1 MNGQQHAH
9 KASAAGLGRLDF
21 RLLGPLE
28 ALIEGKPVP
37 LGPPK
42 QRAVLAHL
50 LLRANEAVPVE
61 HLIDALWPEAPP
73 VSARPAIQVYVS
85 RLRRA
90 LGTATRIESRSRAYV
105 LRAGPEEI
113 DLIRFRQFVAEA
125 REALAGDDATG
136 AAERLREALAL
147 WRDRALADLDG
158 EPGVRD
164 LVLELE
170 EERLAAI
177 ELRIGAEL
185 AARRDAELIPELE
198 HLIAEHPAREELH
211 AQVMLALYR
220 AGRQANA
227 LDAYQRARQALVNEL
242 GLEPSPRLKELEAAV
257 RRRDPALTSES
268 PEIRARLHVPAQPNE
283 FIGRKREV
291 QEVVE
296 LITARGLRLVTL
308 TGTGGIGKTRLALA
322 AAERLVAQFEDGVW
336 FADLSALADP
346 ALVVPAVAQVFGVV
360 ESPDR
365 SVDAALQGHLAEKE
379 VLLVVDNFEHV
390 IAAAPALSPLLRAAP
405 RLTVLVTSRSP
416 LGLELEHEYAVSPLA
431 VPDPTLREDLL
442 ALGEFEAVRLLLARA
457 RAAAR
462 RFELTRA
469 NGREIAQICAFL
481 DGIPLAIEL
490 AGATL
495 KDFSPSE
502 LRERLEASLGVL
514 ASGPVDVPAR
524 QQTIR
529 ATIEWSLELLG
540 EPVQKLF
547 ECLAVFTG
555 GWTAEAAR
563 EVCEASPEGLT
574 TLREQGLIR
583 SDGERFSM
591 LTPIREFALERM
603 TPDEGRTI
611 RRNHAEYFAR
621 VAESAQAR
629 ALLHG
634 RDSEY
639 LDTCAR
645 DYENFRAAVQVARE
659 SGDTDRFARLAAALG
674 EYCYVRGP
682 YAEVRQWLEAALA
695 DPPEDV
701 RLHALV
707 ARSLGMV
714 SLEQRDYTRSLTG
727 HERAASLFRSLD
739 DRGMEARSLVSCGV
753 AAMTLDD
760 HGRARELLSEG
771 RERAR
776 GLVDARR
783 RLRIEQLAVNELGYL
798 EYLEGRRAE
807 AERWFAE
814 CLTICE
820 RINDTEGAANALL
833 NLGLVALDLDRLPD
847 AAARFRKGLRLAD
860 QLQRPQTTAD
870 CILGLAAVRAFDGNL
885 KRSGLLLGAADS
897 MFEDSG
903 VELSALEHTIRDE
916 TVARIHAGLGEKA
929 TEEALAL
936 GRSLRRSDVLAHAWE
951 D

>member
-1 MNGQQHAH
+1 MNAQRDAQQ
-9 KASAAGLGRLDF
+9 ASAAGLGNVDF

-28 ALIEGKPVP
+28 ALVEGEPVS
-37 LGPPK
+37 LGAPK
-42 QRAVLAHL
+42 QRALLAQL

-61 HLIDALWPEAPP
+61 RLVDALWPEEPP
-73 VSARPAIQVYVS
+73 ASARHAVQVYVS

-90 LGTATRIESRSRAYV
+90 LGPHRVQARSRAYL
-105 LRAGPEEI
+105 LRADPEEV
-113 DLIRFRQFVAEA
+113 DLMRFRRLVAEA
-125 REALAGDDATG
+125 REALAGNEPSA
-136 AAERLREALAL
+136 AAERARDAVEL
-147 WRDRALADLDG
+147 WRGRPLADLED
-158 EPGVRD
+158 EPGVD
-164 LVLELE
+164 EVVLELE
-170 EERLAAI
+170 EERLSAI
-177 ELRIGAEL
+177 ELRFEAELRAGIGAEL
-185 AARRDAELIPELE
+185 VPELGR
-198 HLIAEHPAREELH
+198 LVAEYPGREQLH
-211 AQVMLALYR
+211 AQLMLALYR
-220 AGRQANA
+220 AGKQTEA
-227 LDAYQRARQALVNEL
+227 LAAYERARHALLNEL
-242 GLEPSPRLKELEAAV
+242 GLEPSPRLQGLAAAI
-257 RRRDPALTSES
+257 RRRDPALTPES
-268 PEIRARLHVPAQPNE
+268 PELRARLHLPAQPNQ
-283 FIGRKREV
+283 FIGRERELA
-291 QEVVE
+291 ELVE
-296 LITARGLRLVTL
+296 RVTVRSHRLVTL
-308 TGTGGIGKTRLALA
+308 TGAGGIGKTRLALA
-322 AAERLVAQFEDGVW
+322 AAEQLIGHFEDGVW

-346 ALVVPAVAQVFGVV
+346 ALVVPAVAQVFRVV

-365 SVDAALQGHLAEKE
+365 SVDAALQGHLAEKQ

-390 IAAAPALSPLLRAAP
+390 VAAAPALSSLLRAAP

-416 LGLELEHEYAVSPLA
+416 LGLEVEHEYAVSPLA
-431 VPDPTLREDLL
+431 VPDPTRREDLL

-469 NGREIAQICAFL
+469 NAREIAEICAFL
-481 DGIPLAIEL
+481 DGLPLAIEL

-502 LRERLEASLGVL
+502 LRERLQASLGVL

-540 EPVQKLF
+540 EPEQKLF
-547 ECLAVFTG
+547 ERLAVFSG

-563 EVCEASPEGLT
+563 EVCQADPEGLT
-574 TLREQGLIR
+574 TLRAQGLIR

-603 TPDEGRTI
+603 APDDGRRMT
-611 RRNHAEYFAR
+611 RNHAEYFTR

-629 ALLHG
+629 AHVHG
-634 RDSEY
+634 RDSDY
-639 LDTCAR
+639 LDAYAR

-682 YAEVRQWLEAALA
+682 YAEAREWLEGALA
-695 DPPEDV
+695 SPPEDV

-707 ARSLGMV
+707 ARSLGAV
-714 SLEQRDYTRSLTG
+714 SVEQGDYTRSLTA
-727 HERAASLFRSLD
+727 HQRAASLFRSLG
-739 DRGMEARSLVSCGV
+739 DRDMEARSLVNCGV
-753 AAMTLDD
+753 AAMNLDD
-760 HGRARELLSEG
+760 HGRARELLTEG

-807 AERWFAE
+807 AEPWFEE

-820 RINDTEGAANALL
+820 RIDDTEGAANALL

-860 QLQRPQTTAD
+860 QLQRPRTTAD
-870 CILGLAAVRAFDGNL
+870 CILGLAAVGARDGNL
-885 KRSGLLLGAADS
+885 SRSGLLLGAADS

-929 TEEALAL
+929 TAEALTL
-936 GRSLRRSDVLAHAWE
+936 GRSLPRRDALAYAWK

>member
-1 MNGQQHAH
+1 MNAQRDAQQ
-9 KASAAGLGRLDF
+9 ASAAGLGRVDF

-28 ALIEGKPVP
+28 ARIEGEPVHF
-37 LGPPK
+37 GPPK
-42 QRAVLAHL
+42 QRALLAHL

-61 HLIDALWPEAPP
+61 RLIDALWTEEPP
-73 VSARPAIQVYVS
+73 ASARHAIQVYVS

-90 LGTATRIESRSRAYV
+90 LGPSRIEARSRAYV
-105 LRAGPEEI
+105 LRAGPDEI
-113 DLIRFRQFVAEA
+113 DLLRFRQFVAEA
-125 REALAGDDATG
+125 REALAGDDASR
-136 AAERLREALAL
+136 AAERLRVALAL
-147 WRDRALADLDG
+147 WRGRALADLVG
-158 EPGVRD
+158 EPGVD
-164 LVLELE
+164 SVVLELE
-170 EERLAAI
+170 EERLATI
-177 ELRIGAEL
+177 ELRIEAEL
-185 AARRDAELIPELE
+185 AAGSDAELIPELE
-198 HLIAEHPAREELH
+198 HLIAQHPAREELH
-211 AQVMLALYR
+211 AQLMLALYR
-220 AGRQANA
+220 AGSRADA
-227 LDAYQRARQALVNEL
+227 LEAYQVARQALVNEL

-257 RRRDPALTSES
+257 RRRDPALTRES
-268 PEIRARLHVPAQPNE
+268 PQIRARLHVPAQPNE
-283 FIGRKREV
+283 FIGRETEL

-308 TGTGGIGKTRLALA
+308 TGAGGIGKTRLALA
-322 AAERLVAQFEDGVW
+322 AGERLVAHFEDGVW

-390 IAAAPALSPLLRAAP
+390 VAAAPALSTLLGAAP
-405 RLTVLVTSRSP
+405 RLKVLVTSRSP

-431 VPDPTLREDLL
+431 VPDPNLREDLL

-462 RFELTRA
+462 RFEVTNA
-469 NGREIAQICAFL
+469 NAREIAEICAFL
-481 DGIPLAIEL
+481 DGLPLAIEL

-502 LRERLEASLGVL
+502 LRKRLEASLGVL

-540 EPVQKLF
+540 EGEQQLF
-547 ECLAVFTG
+547 ERLAVFSG

-563 EVCEASPEGLT
+563 MVCDAGPEGLT
-574 TLREQGLIR
+574 TLREQGLIW

-591 LTPIREFALERM
+591 LTPIREFALVRM
-603 TPDEGRTI
+603 TPDEGRTMT
-611 RRNHAEYFAR
+611 RNHAEYFTR
-621 VAESAQAR
+621 VAGSAQAR
-629 ALLHG
+629 AHLHG

-639 LDTCAR
+639 LDTYAR

-659 SGDTDRFARLAAALG
+659 SGDTERFARLAAALG
-674 EYCYVRGP
+674 EYCYIRGP
-682 YAEVRQWLEAALA
+682 YAEAREWLEAALA
-695 DPPEDV
+695 NPPEDV
-701 RLHALV
+701 RVHALV
-707 ARSLGMV
+707 ARSLGAV
-714 SLEQRDYTRSLTG
+714 SVEQGDYTRSLTA
-727 HERAASLFRSLD
+727 HERAASLFRSLG
-739 DRGMEARSLVSCGV
+739 DRDMEARSLVNCGV
-753 AAMTLDD
+753 AAMNLDD
-760 HGRARELLSEG
+760 HGRARELLTEG

-776 GLVDARR
+776 GLADARR

-798 EYLEGRRAE
+798 EYLEGRRTE
-807 AERWFAE
+807 AEPWFE
-814 CLTICE
+814 ESLTICE
-820 RINDTEGAANALL
+820 RIDDTEGAANALL
-833 NLGLVALDLDRLPD
+833 NLGLVALNLDRLPD

-860 QLQRPQTTAD
+860 QLQRPRTTGD
-870 CILGLAAVRAFDGNL
+870 CILGLAAVGARDGNL
-885 KRSGLLLGAADS
+885 SRSGLLLGAADS

-916 TVARIHAGLGEKA
+916 TVARIHAGLSK
-929 TEEALAL
+929 EAADEAFEM
-936 GRSLRRSDVLAHAWE
+936 GRSQRRSDVLTYAWK